1 MVVLG
6 IDPGTART
14 GVGLVG
20 DDSNGTL
27 ELVAYGVISTPAKMP
42 QAERLHVLHSELREL
57 IEEHKPN
64 EAAVERLYFQ
74 KNVSTAMSVGQ
85 ARGVILLA
93 LQQAGLLIEEY
104 GPQEIK
110 QAVTGYGG
118 ADKSQMQQMVKTL
131 LTMAE
136 IPKPDDAADALAIA
150 ICHCHSAGIQQK
162 LREAR

>member
-1 MVVLG
+1 L
-6 IDPGTART
+6 ID
-14 GVGLVG
+14 
-20 DDSNGTL
+20 
-27 ELVAYGVISTPAKMP
+27 
-42 QAERLHVLHSELREL
+42 
-57 IEEHKPN
+57 EHKPD

-93 LQQAGLLIEEY
+93 LQQAGLPIEEY

-118 ADKSQMQQMVKTL
+118 ADKTQMQHMVKTL
-131 LTMAE
+131 LTMPE

-150 ICHCHSAGIQQK
+150 ICHCHSANLQQRF
-162 LREAR
+162 REAQ